1 MSSDRTSQTASDW
14 ALVRLRSE
22 VTSRFAYNEITS
34 PKTLSLQRVNGF
46 IKRENLASGNVT
58 VYAGVSGVQ
67 RAFLSSA
74 SAYVGMAGSVFQVR
88 SMLLEKTLGARFQV
102 HEVGMN

>member
-1 MSSDRTSQTASDW
+1 MD
-14 ALVRLRSE
+14 L
-22 VTSRFAYNEITS
+22 
-34 PKTLSLQRVNGF
+34 

-74 SAYVGMAGSVFQVR
+74 SACVGMTGSVFQVR

-102 HEVGMN
+102 HEVGKK